1 MGRVGL
7 ESLKITC
14 DSVSSGSLD
23 NYIGR
28 IEQHTCF
35 LNSRATPLPQTPSP
49 IQACF
54 RGRSEAFQRGQ
65 RGQRVEGGQ
74 RMRIEPKGAEQP
86 DPTIPLLTPIMGA
99 NDQSSLKLS

>member
-1 MGRVGL
+1 MGGVGL

-35 LNSRATPLPQTPSP
+35 LNSRATPLPQTPLP

-54 RGRSEAFQRGQ
+54 RGRSGAFQWGPE
-65 RGQRVEGGQ
+65 GPEGGQ
-74 RMRIEPKGAEQP
+74 RIRIEPKGAEQP

-99 NDQSSLKLS
+99 NDQSSL